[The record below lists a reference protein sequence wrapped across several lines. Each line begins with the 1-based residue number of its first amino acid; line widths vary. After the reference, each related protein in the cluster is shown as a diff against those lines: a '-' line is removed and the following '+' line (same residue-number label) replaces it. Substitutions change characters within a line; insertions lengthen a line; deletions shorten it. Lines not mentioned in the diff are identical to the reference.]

1 MVKDMYSN
9 NWKHKMKVLVLS
21 CSTGG
26 GHNACG
32 HYIENEFKENNIEC
46 DFVDYFN
53 ILGPKAKEYSEKIYL
68 DTTKGNGKVFK
79 VAYKLGEAYSKTRIT
94 SPVYGFNK
102 LMKNKVYSFIKENN
116 YDLVIT
122 PHLFPAMAITALK
135 EEGKDIKLINV
146 ATDYHAIP
154 FLEETKPDYF
164 VIPHISLQEEFLKKG
179 FKQEILLPYGI
190 CVSSLFCKVKNN
202 LSLPQDKNIILI
214 TSGSMGFGKME
225 DIVKAILNNI
235 PNTYV
240 VALCG
245 SNKKLYLE
253 LKEINSENLLVKGFV
268 TNINEYISSST
279 IVLTKPGGL
288 TSTEVGVIRK
298 PMIHLMPIPGVENYN
313 ANFFEKNGLSLIS
326 NNIEEVISNTEK
338 LLKDEK
344 LQKEM
349 IKNQAEFINRNS
361 ANDLVQFVI
370 NNANAIYKSRKMC

>member
-9 NWKHKMKVLVLS
+9 NWEHKMKVLVLS

-190 CVSSLFCKVKNN
+190 CISSLFCKVKNN

-370 NNANAIYKSRKMC
+370 NNANAIYKSQKMC